1 MIDDQRWSRA
11 ARWFSLSLF
20 CAAALWLVA
29 LAWPVASTH
38 AAPPLQDATPTPV
51 APVMVSNEACLACH
65 ANASTLKLPSGE
77 DLYLGIDAEH
87 YARSVHGSGG
97 YLCTQC
103 HTTISSYPHAPL
115 QAQNLRDV
123 AIQNYELCKTCHA
136 DKYELSI
143 DSTHQK
149 ALRAGNREAAVC
161 SDCHDPH
168 TQERILD
175 PKTNQTLPSAHL
187 LIPQTCAR
195 CHSAIY
201 DQYKQSVHG
210 LALVDEKNPDVPTC
224 IDCHGVHKIA
234 DPTSAAF
241 RLNSPSICAKC
252 HTDAAMMAKY
262 GISTAVLTTYLA
274 DFHGSTVTLFEKQT
288 PDQLTNKPVCID
300 CHGFHD
306 IKKASDPEKGLQV
319 RQNLLVKCQSCH
331 PDANA
336 NFSEAWLSHYT
347 PNREKYPIVYYVN
360 LFYQIVIPTV
370 IGGMVVFVAGDAGRR
385 LLNKRRQ
392 TRPPTSAGEKKA

>member
-1 MIDDQRWSRA
+1 MIDDQRWSSA
-11 ARWFSLSLF
+11 ARGFSLSLF
-20 CAAALWLVA
+20 CAAALWLAALSWPVA
-29 LAWPVASTH
+29 LAH

-51 APVMVSNEACLACH
+51 APVTASNEACLACH

-103 HTTISSYPHAPL
+103 HTTISSYPHPPL

-136 DKYELSI
+136 DKYELSM

-175 PKTNQTLPSAHL
+175 PKTKQTLPSAHL

-288 PDQLTNKPVCID
+288 PDQVTNKPVCID

-306 IKKASDPEKGLQV
+306 IKKANDPEKGLQV
-319 RQNLLVKCQSCH
+319 RQNLLVKCQGCH

-360 LFYQIVIPTV
+360 LFYRIVIPTV

>member
-123 AIQNYELCKTCHA
+123 AIQNYELCKPCHA
-136 DKYELSI
+136 DKYELSM

>member
-136 DKYELSI
+136 DKYELSM